1 MKPPI
6 LVPPILVIDIQ
17 PDRES
22 AELPAAPG
30 TPADILA
37 RTLWGEARGEPV
49 RGKEAMAAVVVN
61 RVRRAQAR
69 GGYWW
74 GGSIVEV
81 CRRPGQF
88 PCWDA
93 PNPHAAGCAAV
104 TVQDRNFRACL
115 RIARR
120 AIAGVIDDPTAGATH
135 YHARGVVPP
144 WTRGRVPSAEI
155 GNHLFYRDVE

>member
-1 MKPPI
+1 M
-6 LVPPILVIDIQ
+6 LPPILVIDVR

-22 AELPAAPG
+22 AELPAASG
-30 TPADILA
+30 SAADILA
-37 RTLWGEARGEPV
+37 RTLWGEARNEPV
-49 RGKEAMAAVVVN
+49 RGKEAVAALVVN

-74 GGSIVEV
+74 GNSIIEV
-81 CRRPGQF
+81 CRRPEQF
-88 PCWDA
+88 PCWHSSG
-93 PNPHAAGCAAV
+93 PNAAKCAAV

-135 YHARGVVPP
+135 YHAKGVLPP
-144 WTRGRVPSAEI
+144 WTRGQVPSAEI
-155 GNHLFYRDVE
+155 GNTLFYRDVE